1 MKTNNPNEKIRLHL
15 LALPHTITTDE
26 FSHCAFTGKVQ
37 RFSPMMRSRG
47 FEVFHYGIRGS
58 QSGADKDIDIFTQD
72 EWNELRI
79 ESYKIKDPTL
89 TLDQIKDR
97 LSDPT
102 QYIGDLA
109 NIGWP
114 LYVEFNKRLAKYL
127 KHEYRSTSTD
137 IVCLPFGP
145 AHESAI
151 AGGNYTCVESG
162 IGYSNSYKDFR
173 IFESY
178 AMLHHEMNKF
188 KKTPQNY
195 WFVCPNYYNI
205 SEWKLNL
212 SPNLDTIG
220 YFGRFAHDKGINIV
234 VECAR
239 KFPNIRFIICGQG
252 DPTPYLTEANV
263 FYKAP
268 IHGTSRSAYLGSL
281 MALLAPSNF
290 LEPFCGVSAEAQLCG
305 TPVIG
310 PDAGAIVE
318 NVENFKTGLRCH
330 TLSDYQYGIQ
340 MALDSRYDRAYIRE
354 RAVRLFDMYNIAK
367 KYEHAFKS
375 ILDIYN
381 GTNGWYSPNTHIQCM
396 ND

>member
-1 MKTNNPNEKIRLHL
+1 METQTPKMKIRLHL
-15 LALPHTITTDE
+15 LAIPHTITKDE

-47 FEVFHYGIRGS
+47 FEVFHYGVEGS
-58 QSGADKDIDIFTQD
+58 QSGADKDINIFTHD

-79 ESYKIKDPTL
+79 KSYKIKDPTL
-89 TLDQIKDR
+89 SLDQIKDR
-97 LSDPT
+97 LDDPT

-109 NIGWP
+109 NMGWP
-114 LYVEFNKRLAKYL
+114 IYIEFNKRVAEYL

-137 IVCLPFGP
+137 IVCLPLGP
-145 AHESAI
+145 AHEPAI
-151 AGGNYTCVESG
+151 SGGNYVCIESG
-162 IGYSNSYKDFR
+162 IGYPNAYKDFR
-173 IFESY
+173 IYESY
-178 AMLHHEMNKF
+178 AKLHYDMHKF
-188 KKTPQNY
+188 NKTPQNY

-205 SEWKLNL
+205 SEWDLNL
-212 SPNLDTIG
+212 SPKLDTIG
-220 YFGRFAHDKGINIV
+220 YFGRLHPVKGLNIV

-252 DPTPYLTEANV
+252 DPTPYLTETNV

-268 IHGTSRSAYLGSL
+268 IHGTDRGTYLGSL
-281 MALLAPSNF
+281 KALLAPSNF
-290 LEPFCGVSAEAQLCG
+290 LEPFCGVSAEAQICG

-340 MALDSRYDRAYIRE
+340 MALDDKFDRTYIRE

-367 KYEHAFKS
+367 KYEYAFKS
-375 ILDIYN
+375 VLDIYN
-381 GTNGWYSPNTHIQCM
+381 GTNGWYSHNTHIQCM